1 MNEILQ
7 WLYIILLISFMA
19 ITVIFNI
26 ARVVYGIKCFKVS
39 DCSKQNCRFK
49 EYCNKYEPVWTDE
62 DIENLEKLIEESRK

>member
-26 ARVVYGIKCFKVS
+26 ARQWVIYV
-39 DCSKQNCRFK
+39 
-49 EYCNKYEPVWTDE
+49 
-62 DIENLEKLIEESRK
+62 